1 MLYAAIIVLCGSADI
16 STCHVIKHPTTFT
29 DLAMC
34 KAVLDRGVKETS
46 KYAAVYRK
54 SFCLE
59 VPVGEPA

>member
-1 MLYAAIIVLCGSADI
+1 M
-16 STCHVIKHPTTFT
+16 TFT

-34 KAVLDRGVKETS
+34 EAVLDRGVKETS
-46 KYAAVYRK
+46 KYAAVYRN